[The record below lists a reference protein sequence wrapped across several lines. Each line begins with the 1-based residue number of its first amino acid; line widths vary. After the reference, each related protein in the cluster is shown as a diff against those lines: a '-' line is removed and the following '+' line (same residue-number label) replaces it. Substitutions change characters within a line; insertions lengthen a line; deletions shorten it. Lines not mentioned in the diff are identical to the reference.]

1 MERNICSASVPE
13 MLPVPSRRAFTR
25 SSTLVK
31 FSQSKTG
38 KLWWDL
44 LVLAGDQTEELCGQS
59 VTWLSLFTI
68 LTPRSGFVLA
78 EGQSFIFFARC
89 CSGEKLR
96 RWCSAVN
103 CHSWSL
109 CWLRLTSLTVF
120 NYYFFLEFL
129 KSLIF
134 FAKVLSEVWHS
145 TGPSSLLRK
154 TAILDSHSGDK
165 LLLLLSWVLWE
176 IQRLHIDFYE
186 YPALQSGC

>member
-44 LVLAGDQTEELCGQS
+44 LVLAGDQAEELCGRS

-68 LTPRSGFVLA
+68 LTPRSGFVLG

-96 RWCSAVN
+96 RCCSAVS

-109 CWLRLTSLTVF
+109 CWLGLTFSCKFLINLF
-120 NYYFFLEFL
+120 IFFLELL
-129 KSLIF
+129 KSLIS

-176 IQRLHIDFYE
+176 I
-186 YPALQSGC
+186 